1 MFSLILSDANDPQG
15 SLRTKQ
21 TNKQTIDCRNRKPKT
36 ADFRSYSIIGPS
48 LPDTTKQIA
57 PTYFKQKVIM
67 LKKFC
72 VLFYKQAIPDRM
84 EFF

>member
-1 MFSLILSDANDPQG
+1 MGNPAE
-15 SLRTKQ
+15 
-21 TNKQTIDCRNRKPKT
+21 
-36 ADFRSYSIIGPS
+36 
-48 LPDTTKQIA
+48 PDTTKQIA

>member
-1 MFSLILSDANDPQG
+1 MAKHLKGYKENHIPIINRLKQCLVG
-15 SLRTKQ
+15 SAEFGSVTAFRH
-21 TNKQTIDCRNRKPKT
+21 NRVKWAT
-36 ADFRSYSIIGPS
+36 RAE
-48 LPDTTKQIA
+48 PDTTKQIA

-72 VLFYKQAIPDRM
+72 VLLYKQAIPDRM